1 MTCIKKQT
9 NKIEDVIQKQIS
21 ESIRTKELLLNDC
34 FIKKVMQASVMLI
47 DTLKK
52 NRKVFLCGNGGSAA
66 DCQHWAA
73 EMTGRF
79 LRERKA
85 LGFISLTTNT
95 SEITSIGNDYSFKR
109 IFSRQIEGLGKKGD
123 VLICISTSGRSE
135 NILAAAATAKKMGL
149 RVISLIGKKPCP
161 LSKKTD
167 IEISVPS
174 VQTPRIQEAHCLIMH
189 ILCHLVEDALF
200 IPNSS

>member
-1 MTCIKKQT
+1 MTCIKKNL
-9 NKIEDVIQKQIS
+9 NKTEDVILKQIS
-21 ESIRTKELLLNDC
+21 ESIKTKEFLLNDC
-34 FIKKVMQASVMLI
+34 FLKKVMQASAMLI
-47 DTLKK
+47 GALKK

-95 SEITSIGNDYSFKR
+95 SEITSIGNDYSFER

-149 RVISLIGKKPCP
+149 KVISLTGKAPN
-161 LSKKTD
+161 LLAKKAD
-167 IEISVPS
+167 VEISVPS

-189 ILCHLVEDALF
+189 ILCHLVEDSLF
-200 IPNSS
+200 